1 MHPDDLN
8 IIWVCCDCGRNFVFN
23 SDVED
28 HKRQFNHSCMTL
40 YDLRNDKKAPSKF
53 TTGKAS
59 LVFKIDGEVA
69 RVKIE
74 YRYYPSNDRIIYVDV
89 RYTHPKLES
98 MIENNAEMMRKIDN
112 YIRRLEQMPAK

>member
-8 IIWVCCDCGRNFVFN
+8 MIWVCCDCGRNFVFN

-40 YDLRNDKKAPSKF
+40 YDLRNGKKAPSKF